1 MFIVGIDIA
10 KRSHEAIIIA
20 EDGQVVRK
28 AFSFRNNCTGYNLL
42 LEQVRRLTLV
52 KSQIVFAMESTA
64 HYWLALYARL
74 LKDGYTVMVLNPIQ
88 SHSLRELYIRKAKTD
103 ARDSL
108 IIADLVRFGRCKA
121 SNVPQD
127 KILALRELC
136 RSRAYLVD
144 MAADLK
150 RKLIALLDRI
160 FPEYESL
167 FDSVFSKASIAV
179 LSKYSTPQKVKNANL
194 RKLTDLL
201 MESSNGHFGEWKAHQ
216 LKEAACS
223 SFGIDDSGGVYSTLL
238 GMFLEQI
245 LSLTAQADSL
255 EKQISVFFQEFN
267 NPLTSIPGVGTVL
280 AATILS
286 EIGDI
291 TRFSS
296 ADKLL
301 AYAGLD
307 PSVKQSGE
315 FKSNQNR
322 MSKRGSPYLRRAIW
336 LASTVAVHRD
346 PMFQTLLRKENIR
359 RSALHECDWS
369 CQQKDDRCDLRCPPG
384 WTTVSTHFA
393 ICRLT
398 ELHHFHPAHKGSG
411 SLRPF
416 PIYPLYTQAE
426 ILSLD
431 KPIADCFFFRPRKRL
446 EKHRK
451 STTRPPARYASHYR
465 YTRKHFRSH
474 GSISILLWNLPT
486 NGPRS
491 LLLLKVGTHSPSLK
505 ESHTRAHTSKHGAS
519 LLPLCR
525 AFHALFRFWTK
536 KSRRKRM
543 HALWRVSASFGAAA
557 PLGWHFLIHP
567 L

>member
-10 KRSHEAIIIA
+10 KRSHEAIIIT

-179 LSKYSTPQKVKNANL
+179 LRKYSTPQKVKNANL

-255 EKQISVFFQEFN
+255 EKQISIFFQEQ
-267 NPLTSIPGVGTVL
+267 
-280 AATILS
+280 
-286 EIGDI
+286 
-291 TRFSS
+291 S
-296 ADKLL
+296 A
-301 AYAGLD
+301 
-307 PSVKQSGE
+307 
-315 FKSNQNR
+315 
-322 MSKRGSPYLRRAIW
+322 
-336 LASTVAVHRD
+336 
-346 PMFQTLLRKENIR
+346 
-359 RSALHECDWS
+359 
-369 CQQKDDRCDLRCPPG
+369 
-384 WTTVSTHFA
+384 
-393 ICRLT
+393 
-398 ELHHFHPAHKGSG
+398 
-411 SLRPF
+411 
-416 PIYPLYTQAE
+416 
-426 ILSLD
+426 
-431 KPIADCFFFRPRKRL
+431 
-446 EKHRK
+446 
-451 STTRPPARYASHYR
+451 
-465 YTRKHFRSH
+465 
-474 GSISILLWNLPT
+474 
-486 NGPRS
+486 
-491 LLLLKVGTHSPSLK
+491 
-505 ESHTRAHTSKHGAS
+505 
-519 LLPLCR
+519 
-525 AFHALFRFWTK
+525 
-536 KSRRKRM
+536 
-543 HALWRVSASFGAAA
+543 
-557 PLGWHFLIHP
+557 
-567 L
+567 